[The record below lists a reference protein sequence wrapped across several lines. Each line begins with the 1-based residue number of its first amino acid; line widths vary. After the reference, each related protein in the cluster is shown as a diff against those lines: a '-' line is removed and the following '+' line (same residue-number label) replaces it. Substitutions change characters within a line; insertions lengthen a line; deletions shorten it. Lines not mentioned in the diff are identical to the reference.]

1 MLGMKR
7 TVANAIGPTSEAE
20 DSAQP
25 IAAGYTETMIP
36 PKALAHYGRRI
47 AFAVDQTGIQMAA
60 ASRFPGRNRLLDVR
74 KTYFP
79 ARLEGLDE
87 RSAFAS
93 QTIEEY
99 VRRFGGRHAHVTAL
113 VSGPETAFRIFSMP
127 NLPEDTLRSAVAF
140 EVKKQIPFPIQ
151 DCQYDFR
158 QIYRVGADG
167 RAGMKIGLIAATKRG
182 IEEGLEPALSANIPV
197 ESVWHTHDVLGQVLG
212 GLPDYGEENLYTLVN
227 VQRFRTEI
235 SYYRGT
241 NLEFYHICSLGSSFL
256 ANRSDLTVFEYFAE
270 SLAGEIQNSLDYYTG
285 QYSGLFTSRIYIY
298 GDLAYTDE
306 LIELMHDHFGY
317 EFRRFPATSLKLV
330 KQSPLVSPDT
340 LPVCLPVLAACLN
353 NARIADLLPDN
364 LAVEQKKRQINQY
377 GIAALALLALILSF
391 GWLAAKSQIT
401 TAEKQLEAA
410 RIQVESLKTTRLY
423 DTYDLLKQDIAYD
436 QIYLQMTSPASSYFG
451 MEMKELSRL
460 TPPSI
465 RLMSCE
471 LSPDNP
477 EKNYTIHGL
486 AASSRIPPEVI
497 VAEYIEALIGSPL
510 FDQVR
515 IASYSKSQGPLGF
528 ELLFTL
534 TLKGVV

>member
-1 MLGMKR
+1 M
-7 TVANAIGPTSEAE
+7 
-20 DSAQP
+20 
-25 IAAGYTETMIP
+25 
-36 PKALAHYGRRI
+36 
-47 AFAVDQTGIQMAA
+47 
-60 ASRFPGRNRLLDVR
+60 
-74 KTYFP
+74 
-79 ARLEGLDE
+79 
-87 RSAFAS
+87 
-93 QTIEEY
+93 
-99 VRRFGGRHAHVTAL
+99 
-113 VSGPETAFRIFSMP
+113 
-127 NLPEDTLRSAVAF
+127 
-140 EVKKQIPFPIQ
+140 
-151 DCQYDFR
+151 
-158 QIYRVGADG
+158 
-167 RAGMKIGLIAATKRG
+167 
-182 IEEGLEPALSANIPV
+182 
-197 ESVWHTHDVLGQVLG
+197 
-212 GLPDYGEENLYTLVN
+212 
-227 VQRFRTEI
+227 
-235 SYYRGT
+235 
-241 NLEFYHICSLGSSFL
+241 
-256 ANRSDLTVFEYFAE
+256 FEYFAE

-317 EFRRFPATSLKLV
+317 EFRRFPAASLKLV
-330 KQSPLVSPDT
+330 KQSPHVSPDT

-497 VAEYIEALIGSPL
+497 VAEYIEALIASPL

-515 IASYSKSQGPLGF
+515 IASYTKSQGPLGF